1 MGFPSS
7 FELHHNSAIKASP
20 RYGLSRLLALFAA
33 IALDYDASDLSS

>member
-7 FELHHNSAIKASP
+7 FELHHSAIKASP
-20 RYGLSRLLALFAA
+20 RYGLFSRLLALFAA